1 MDTIT
6 TTISSA
12 YYTITLPSGGQ
23 GQLIVSATAGDVG
36 IMVGLGICG
45 VLLAALLIHQISRE
59 GAAKWLR

>member
-1 MDTIT
+1 M
-6 TTISSA
+6 
-12 YYTITLPSGGQ
+12 
-23 GQLIVSATAGDVG
+23 IVSATAGDVG